1 MAKKKNKMNECLHR
15 ELSRPRNISICELA
29 GTKGLVKTARCT
41 GAEGILAHLVKDEFA
56 SRALCCSIS
65 SEIDLLWISALLS
78 CGRGGKRL
86 GLLKSFLVP
95 TLVCVCQAN
104 NSRCYIVSSVRY

>member
-65 SEIDLLWISALLS
+65 SVIDLLWISALLS